1 MNFLKEFEETLE
13 ILNQK
18 NVKRMILGD
27 FNLDLLLNGNSQTQ
41 YRDILQA
48 NGFINLINEPTRETL
63 SSKSC
68 LDHILTTFDKNC
80 FSHYKPVKTRI
91 TDHYPVFAS
100 LKQTADS
107 SVSCVTKKTFPFL
120 KNDQKKQSFKN
131 QVTSSINSR
140 SECAN
145 MHNDFENFLNKI
157 KLCVDNCSKVKKIKT
172 TDFYKN
178 QWINNNVKK
187 AIAKRDRLYKT
198 AIKNNDQSQLVEFRK
213 IRNAVNKL
221 IRSTKRKYY
230 SLKVAEN
237 FNNKR
242 KLFSIFSSILGNKGK
257 K

>member
-1 MNFLKEFEETLE
+1 
-13 ILNQK
+13 
-18 NVKRMILGD
+18 
-27 FNLDLLLNGNSQTQ
+27 
-41 YRDILQA
+41 
-48 NGFINLINEPTRETL
+48 
-63 SSKSC
+63 
-68 LDHILTTFDKNC
+68 
-80 FSHYKPVKTRI
+80 
-91 TDHYPVFAS
+91 
-100 LKQTADS
+100 
-107 SVSCVTKKTFPFL
+107 
-120 KNDQKKQSFKN
+120 
-131 QVTSSINSR
+131 
-140 SECAN
+140 

-242 KLFSIFSSILGNKGK
+242 KLFSIFSSILGNKSK
-257 K
+257 KKFSRKNNLC